1 MQSYSF
7 AHLSDGVA
15 WSSYEAAEAREIA
28 ETATTLALLAEV
40 DERKLYLPKGYSCMR
55 DYCMRARYM
64 SQARAEKRIRVARA
78 GRVFPAIFPSI
89 AEGKLGLSAVM
100 LLVPRLKPENADE
113 LLAAAAHK
121 TNEAIERFLA
131 ERFPSPQ
138 LSLAA
143 SAIEAGEMEEAVA
156 ARPPVP
162 SDAADSPMS
171 MEPVPVSATPNHS
184 GWRYSYSAERE
195 KKLRYL
201 RSLLSHS
208 RPGASVEQVLD
219 LALACLQDKLERQKF
234 GKCSRPGKRRGS
246 SDPRYIPLE
255 VKRAVFERDNGQCA
269 FVGTG
274 GTRCEAHELLEFDH
288 QEAVGRGGQA
298 TVANVRLLCR
308 AHNQYAAE
316 QTYGKDFMR
325 GKREQ
330 AKARAEKAKS
340 NREAKT
346 QEKAAAK
353 AAKERAE
360 EILPYL
366 RELGYNP
373 QRARR
378 GVQLTMHM
386 LDAPIEERMKV
397 ALRGLAPKALH
408 IRPDGTSNYA

>member
-15 WSSYEAAEAREIA
+15 WNTYEAAESREIA
-28 ETATTLALLAEV
+28 DTANTLALLAEV
-40 DERKLYLPKGYSCMR
+40 DERRLYLPKGYSCMR
-55 DYCMRARYM
+55 DYCMRARHM

-78 GRVFPAIFPSI
+78 GRQFPAVFPAI
-89 AEGKLGLSAVM
+89 ADGKLGLSAVM

-121 TNEAIERFLA
+121 TNEEIERLLA

-143 SAIEAGEMEEAVA
+143 TTIEPGEMEEAVA

-162 SDAADSPMS
+162 SDAADSPLS
-171 MEPVPVSATPNHS
+171 MEPVSVAPTPNHS
-184 GWRYSYSAERE
+184 GWRYAYSAERE

-201 RSLLSHS
+201 KSLLAHS

-246 SDPRYIPLE
+246 SNPRYIPVE
-255 VKRAVFERDNGQCA
+255 VKRAVLERDGGQCA

-274 GTRCEAHELLEFDH
+274 GTRCEARELLEFDH
-288 QEAVGRGGQA
+288 QEAVGRGGRA
-298 TVANVRLLCR
+298 TVENVRLLCR

-330 AKARAEKAKS
+330 AKERAEAAKAK
-340 NREAKT
+340 RAAKD
-346 QEKAAAK
+346 QAKAAAK

-360 EILPYL
+360 EIIPYL
-366 RELGYNP
+366 RELGYP
-373 QRARR
+373 LQRARR
-378 GVQLTMHM
+378 GVELTAHIP
-386 LDAPIEERMKV
+386 DAPIEERMKV
-397 ALRGLAPKALH
+397 ALRGLAPKCLKISPHGASA
-408 IRPDGTSNYA
+408 PA

>member
-288 QEAVGRGGQA
+288 QDAVGRGGRA
-298 TVANVRLLCR
+298 TVENIRLLCR

-330 AKARAEKAKS
+330 AKERAAATKAK
-340 NREAKT
+340 RESKAQAK
-346 QEKAAAK
+346 ASAK

-360 EILPYL
+360 EIIPYL
-366 RELGYNP
+366 RELGYP
-373 QRARR
+373 LQRARR
-378 GVQLTMHM
+378 GVELTMQI

-397 ALRGLAPKALH
+397 ALRGLAPKCLK
-408 IRPDGTSNYA
+408 ISPDGASAPA